1 MIDISPEL
9 TTALMM
15 GLIMVGVLTGF
26 PLAIPIGGVAV
37 IFGFLLFG
45 TGSIEIIS
53 GRVFS
58 LVTNYTLLAVPAF
71 IFMGGMLQHSGIAE
85 KMYDALYVWLGGLR
99 GGLAIIT
106 VLIGTIMAACVGVI
120 AASITML
127 AMVALPAMLR
137 RGYDK
142 GLASGSVVAGGC
154 LGILIPPSIMLVI
167 YGPMAWI
174 SVGKLFMAAF
184 FPGFTLSA
192 LYCLYIGIRSYLQP
206 QIAPSI
212 PSEERRMP
220 FLKKTIL
227 LITSLAPTA
236 ILILAVLGVI
246 FMGIAAPTEA
256 SATGAFVATLLAIAY
271 RRFNFKVLKE
281 TAIATL
287 KLTSMILLIGSC
299 AFAFVGV
306 FLSAGCG
313 NVVEELILGTPG
325 GRWAAFASVMFIVFL
340 LGFFIDWIG
349 ILFIIVPI
357 ISPLAPALGFDPLW
371 FAMMV
376 CVNLQMSF
384 MTPPF
389 APGIFFLR
397 GTASKELGLTMGDI
411 IRGVIPFIFLVFIGL
426 ALCVIFP
433 QIILWLP
440 GQMIK

>member
-26 PLAIPIGGVAV
+26 PLAIPIGGVGV

-53 GRVFS
+53 GRVFA

-85 KMYDALYVWLGGLR
+85 KMYDALYIWLGGLR

-127 AMVALPAMLR
+127 AMVALPAMLK

-184 FPGFTLSA
+184 FPGFTLSV

-206 QIAPSI
+206 HIAPPI
-212 PSEERRMP
+212 PSEDRRMP

-246 FMGIAAPTEA
+246 FLGIAAPTEA

-271 RRFNFKVLKE
+271 RRFNFKVLRE

-313 NVVEELILGTPG
+313 NVVEELILSSPG
-325 GRWAAFASVMFIVFL
+325 GRWGAFASVMLIVFL

-357 ISPLAPALGFDPLW
+357 ISPLAPTLGFDPLW
-371 FAMMV
+371 FAMMI

-411 IRGVIPFIFLVFIGL
+411 IRGVIPFIFLVIIGL

-440 GQMIK
+440 SQMIK